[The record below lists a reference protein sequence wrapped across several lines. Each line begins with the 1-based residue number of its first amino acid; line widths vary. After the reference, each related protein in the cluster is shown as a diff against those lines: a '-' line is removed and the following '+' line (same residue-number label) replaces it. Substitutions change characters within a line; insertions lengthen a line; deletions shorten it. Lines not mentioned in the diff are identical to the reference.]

1 VYIYIYF
8 LILQKADLLSI
19 NNKIIHYCM
28 DEQNKKY
35 DNADV
40 VDCLDVFILKEICEK
55 RISRHKLFLYQTT
68 MCATIPEIK
77 ISAYYTPTLRNNTLK
92 VYMTIC

>member
-1 VYIYIYF
+1 MYIYIYF

-40 VDCLDVFILKEICEK
+40 VDCLDVFILKEVCEK
-55 RISRHKLFLYQTT
+55 RISRHELFLCQTT
-68 MCATIPEIK
+68 MPATIPEMK
-77 ISAYYTPTLRNNTLK
+77 ISALWNNTLK
-92 VYMTIC
+92 VSMTVCWH